1 MEENGIQKSI
11 EIEIE
16 IEMERQ
22 HEESKLFVIFC
33 PFDITVTFNNIER

>member
-1 MEENGIQKSI
+1 MEENGIQKS
-11 EIEIE
+11 IEIE

-33 PFDITVTFNNIER
+33 PFDITVTFNNIEG